1 VLLALSCSSAA
12 SPVPPTDASAEVAD
26 AGVADAVAAD
36 AVAADGPA
44 VDAPAADAPAA
55 DAPGDGGNDVG
66 LEPDG
71 SETIDAASAGEAG
84 ESACT
89 TPTGQ
94 YGPFPLCTA
103 TPDGMACDLVCQSGC
118 ACNQRCKLAG
128 GQVSC
133 VAEGPSFLQ
142 ESDSCVPTDDQC
154 RPGALCLEESDK
166 DHPACGA
173 HCYRHCRDNSDCA
186 NGSKCSVDVQFGASA
201 TTYTVCS
208 PPADACNPYGAARC
222 TGGRTDRP
230 YPTFACYVLSSS
242 FPDTAICD
250 CAGTVKTDSP
260 CSYEHE
266 CEPGSECV
274 AVPGQQRLCRRV
286 CRVGVT
292 GLPAIGGCPVGMT
305 CTAFPRGTT
314 FGYCH

>member
-1 VLLALSCSSAA
+1 VGTLFLATCYNPQIADGGLRCSATSTCPSGFKCSQAEGVCRKNGTITPPGGMGGVGGTGGMGGSAG
-12 SPVPPTDASAEVAD
+12 D
-26 AGVADAVAAD
+26 AGGA
-36 AVAADGPA
+36 
-44 VDAPAADAPAA
+44 
-55 DAPGDGGNDVG
+55 
-66 LEPDG
+66 
-71 SETIDAASAGEAG
+71 T
-84 ESACT
+84 CT

-94 YGPFPLCTA
+94 YGPFPMCTPA
-103 TPDGMACDLVCQSGC
+103 ADSMPCDLVCQSGC
-118 ACNQRCKLAG
+118 ACNERCRLQG
-128 GQVSC
+128 GSVSC
-133 VAEGPSFLQ
+133 VAQGPTFLQ
-142 ESDSCVPTDDQC
+142 EYDSCVPTDDNC
-154 RPGALCLEESDK
+154 RPGAICLEESDK

-173 HCYRHCRDNSDCA
+173 HCYRHCRDNSDCT
-186 NGSKCSVDVQFGASA
+186 NGSKCSVNVQFGTAA
-201 TTYTVCS
+201 APTTYTVCS

-222 TGGRTDRP
+222 TAARTDRP

-242 FPDTAICD
+242 FPDIAICD
-250 CAGTVKTDSP
+250 CAGNVKTDSP

-274 AVPGQQRLCRRV
+274 AVPGQQRLCRHV